1 MAEVPSGVG
10 GRGGSYL
17 AGLGVSHGQVERLG
31 VGLGGGRQFE
41 LVRRP
46 RRGGGVV
53 VGRRG
58 GRGGEGRHLVGR
70 ALGRVG
76 PNLGCEVG
84 GAGVDVE
91 RRRRFLGRGSR
102 GVVRRSRDGVGR
114 QVGRGGG
121 RFGRRR
127 REG

>member
-17 AGLGVSHGQVERLG
+17 AGLGVSHGQVERLA

-41 LVRRP
+41 LIGRP

-70 ALGRVG
+70 ALGRLG
-76 PNLGCEVG
+76 PNVGRLLPTLGRVGCERG

-91 RRRRFLGRGSR
+91 R
-102 GVVRRSRDGVGR
+102 
-114 QVGRGGG
+114 
-121 RFGRRR
+121 
-127 REG
+127 